1 MLSFARRRYIE
12 VLFDAFCRSVIKCS
26 YQNNKNEERLREDL
40 LVPYDTLINCGK
52 HFAYYGDDIVPQQ
65 IFYIQEQA
73 VPIRN
78 AALAEALRFITPDK
92 RDVVLMSYF
101 LGCSDYR
108 IAKEMRITPTTVA
121 YRKRCAVTRLRE
133 MLVAGYEKASSISLL
148 QEFIQVLG
156 HGIFL
161 LCVNFY

>member
-1 MLSFARRRYIE
+1 MLSFERRRYIE

-26 YQNNKNEERLREDL
+26 YQNNKIEEQLRENL
-40 LVPYDTLINCGK
+40 LVPYDAVINCGK
-52 HFAYYGDDIVPQQ
+52 HFAYNGDEDIVPQQ

-78 AALAEALRFITPDK
+78 APLADALRYITPDK

-101 LGCSDYR
+101 MGYSDYR
-108 IAKEMRITPTTVA
+108 IAKEMRITATTVA

-133 MLVAGYEKASSISLL
+133 MLVVGYEKASSI
-148 QEFIQVLG
+148 
-156 HGIFL
+156 
-161 LCVNFY
+161 

>member
-1 MLSFARRRYIE
+1 MLRFERRRYIE
-12 VLFDAFCRSVIKCS
+12 VLFDAFCRSVIKYS
-26 YQNNKNEERLREDL
+26 YLKNKKEERLRDDL
-40 LVPYDTLINCGK
+40 LVPYDVLINSGK
-52 HFAYYGDDIVPQQ
+52 LFNFYGEDDIVPQQ

-133 MLVAGYEKASSISLL
+133 MLVAGYEKASSI
-148 QEFIQVLG
+148 
-156 HGIFL
+156 
-161 LCVNFY
+161 